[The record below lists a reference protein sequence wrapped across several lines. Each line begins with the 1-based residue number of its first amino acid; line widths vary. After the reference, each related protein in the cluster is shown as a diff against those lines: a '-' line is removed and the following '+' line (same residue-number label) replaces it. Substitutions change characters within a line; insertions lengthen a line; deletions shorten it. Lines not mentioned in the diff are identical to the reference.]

1 MISKYESASTNKFG
15 KSIRPSLGK
24 TSPFPG
30 PGQRTFPW
38 YLDDIISENFGESLY
53 DKAYTSKF
61 GGGKRKSLGEQTV
74 PTPGPGT

>member
-1 MISKYESASTNKFG
+1 MISKYETASTNKFG

-30 PGQRTFPW
+30 PGQRNFPSD
-38 YLDDIISENFGESLY
+38 LDDIASQNFGESVY

-61 GGGKRKSLGEQTV
+61 GGGKRN
-74 PTPGPGT
+74 